1 MHRAAL
7 GTQQFINPKFI
18 APADDMVMLSGP
30 GKLIRWAGVISTVLL
45 LLLGIGLI
53 IDGVHGFGGARVQD
67 LFNLATHPLVGLM
80 VGILGTAIL
89 QSSSAATAITVTTVG
104 VGVVSLPVA
113 IPVIMGANIGTT
125 VTVFIVAYSYIGHR
139 EEFRRAF
146 ASAAVHG
153 LFNLLL
159 VLLIIPIELLFS
171 PLQRI
176 SGAMASSVFGGVL
189 VPSETGTFVTAAF
202 QPAVELIGTEGLL
215 GVLFVPAVAA
225 VVTLLTGTA
234 LIILGVRTISM
245 QLRTLMAATTH
256 TLLESSSGASDA
268 LGFLTGTAG
277 TMILQ
282 ASSVTVSSLLPFSAA
297 GSLKLREVLSITMGA
312 NVGTTL
318 SSLLVAL
325 ALPGNLGTF
334 ALQAAIVHLLFNV
347 LGTLLVLLLPPYREL
362 ILFLAGRLAD
372 LAVKSYTAS
381 FAILMTYFFL
391 IPATVLGVSSLFN

>member
-18 APADDMVMLSGP
+18 APGDDMVMLSGP
-30 GKLIRWAGVISTVLL
+30 GKSVRWAGVISTVLL
-45 LLLGIGLI
+45 MLLGIGLI

-80 VGILGTAIL
+80 VGILVTALL

-125 VTVFIVAYSYIGHR
+125 VTVFIVSYSYIGHR

-159 VLLIIPIELLFS
+159 ALLIVPIELIFA

-189 VPSETGTFVTAAF
+189 VPSETGTFVTAVF
-202 QPAVELIGTEGLL
+202 QPAVDLIGTEGLL
-215 GVLFVPAVAA
+215 GALFMPTVAA
-225 VVTLLTGTA
+225 VMTVMTGTTM
-234 LIILGVRTISM
+234 IILGVRTISA

-256 TLLESSSGASDA
+256 TLLERSSGASDA

-277 TMILQ
+277 TMVLQ
-282 ASSVTVSSLLPFSAA
+282 ASSVTVSSLLPFSAT
-297 GSLKLREVLSITMGA
+297 GSLKLREVLAITMGA
-312 NVGTTL
+312 NVGTTI

-362 ILFLAGRLAD
+362 ILFLAGGLAD

-391 IPATVLGVSSLFN
+391 IPATVIGVSSLFG